1 MSSGKWSPSC
11 LGLNVLTI
19 ATLSGHDTFT
29 STDESW
35 VHKICMVYLPVN
47 DIIEKGFILRN

>member
-1 MSSGKWSPSC
+1 MI
-11 LGLNVLTI
+11 LTI

-47 DIIEKGFILRN
+47 NIIENGLIFGTNSYI